1 MKAYMRVDSPDR
13 GGRPQRADARRNR
26 ETLLVHAV
34 ELVAEHGPDVSLDL
48 IARSAGVG
56 NATLYRH
63 FPDRAALLHA
73 IALRVINATAQA
85 AEAALAEEP
94 DSYAALARYLGEA
107 LTVRVGWV
115 MPAIAASLPPEDA
128 ALSAARSR
136 SLAAVTR
143 LIADAQ
149 RDGAIRPDVTFGDLS
164 LLLIRLA
171 RPLPPGRDRAVQDAV
186 AARHLAIVLAGLR
199 AGDEPLPG
207 AGLALADL
215 RSGRLGHPLNPG
227 RRR

>member
-1 MKAYMRVDSPDR
+1 M
-13 GGRPQRADARRNR
+13 
-26 ETLLVHAV
+26 
-34 ELVAEHGPDVSLDL
+34 
-48 IARSAGVG
+48 
-56 NATLYRH
+56 
-63 FPDRAALLHA
+63 
-73 IALRVINATAQA
+73 
-85 AEAALAEEP
+85 
-94 DSYAALARYLGEA
+94 
-107 LTVRVGWV
+107 RVGWV